1 MKYLFAFASLITA
14 SIPVQ
19 AETVYLIY
27 KTSIYD
33 SWGNAVTLHSIHM
46 PSIDH
51 CEEVG
56 AELISS
62 ERFEIRKGKDAF
74 ECIIGK

>member
-27 KTSIYD
+27 KASIYD
-33 SWGNAVTLHSIHM
+33 SWGNAVTLHSIPM

-56 AELISS
+56 A
-62 ERFEIRKGKDAF
+62 
-74 ECIIGK
+74 

>member
-1 MKYLFAFASLITA
+1 MKYLIAVASLITA
-14 SIPVQ
+14 SMPVQ
-19 AETVYLIY
+19 AETVYLMY
-27 KTSIYD
+27 KSSIYD
-33 SWGNAVTLHSIHM
+33 KWGNAVTIHSLPM

-56 AELISS
+56 AELMSS

>member
-1 MKYLFAFASLITA
+1 MKYLFAVASLMA
-14 SIPVQ
+14 VSMPVQ
-19 AETVYLIY
+19 AETIYLII
-27 KTSIYD
+27 KSSIFD
-33 SWGNAVTLHSIHM
+33 SWGNAVTIHSIPM

-56 AELISS
+56 AELMSS
-62 ERFEIRKGKDAF
+62 KRFEIRKGKDAF

>member
-1 MKYLFAFASLITA
+1 MKFLFAVASVMTITM
-14 SIPVQ
+14 PVH

-27 KTSIYD
+27 KSSIYD
-33 SWGNAVTLHSIHM
+33 SWGNAVTLHTLAM

-62 ERFEIRKGKDAF
+62 KRFEIPKDKDTF
-74 ECIIGK
+74 ECIKAK

>member
-1 MKYLFAFASLITA
+1 MKHLFAFASLMA
-14 SIPVQ
+14 VSIPVQ

-27 KTSIYD
+27 KSSIYD
-33 SWGNAVTLHSIHM
+33 SWGNAVTLHSIAM

-62 ERFEIRKGKDAF
+62 KRFEIPKGKDTF
-74 ECIIGK
+74 ECLKGK

>member
-33 SWGNAVTLHSIHM
+33 SWGNAVTLHSIPM

-56 AELISS
+56 AELMSS

>member
-27 KTSIYD
+27 KASIYD
-33 SWGNAVTLHSIHM
+33 SWGNAVTLHSIPM

-56 AELISS
+56 AELMSS

>member
-27 KTSIYD
+27 KASIYD
-33 SWGNAVTLHSIHM
+33 SWGNAVTLHSIPM

-56 AELISS
+56 AELMSS
-62 ERFEIRKGKDAF
+62 KRFEIRKGKDAF

>member
-1 MKYLFAFASLITA
+1 MKKLFAIVSLLA
-14 SIPVQ
+14 APIPVQ
-19 AETVYLIY
+19 AENVYLIY
-27 KTSIYD
+27 KSSIYD
-33 SWGNAVTLHSIHM
+33 SWGNAVTLHSIPM

-56 AELISS
+56 AELMSS
-62 ERFEIRKGKDAF
+62 KRFEIRKGKDAF